1 MSQRR
6 LWQGLAVLLAL
17 ALAATAGAQ
26 SDEGVK
32 QVERVVKA
40 SGKTV
45 QAIGET
51 KVQLMKTMTVYN
63 SLFAEDA
70 KDHKK
75 IYKNIQKEMAN
86 TSKRR
91 AKISEESAKMDAEAT
106 TLFKEWADSTA
117 AIENPDLR
125 KRSDERLSSTRA
137 SYAEIGTVGEKAADL
152 YGPFMKALQDQITY
166 LSTDL
171 NPSAIASLKPDADK
185 LNERANALIK
195 SIDDT
200 IYTANTNI
208 SALRPTKK

>member
-32 QVERVVKA
+32 QVERVIKA

-45 QAIGET
+45 KAIGDT
-51 KVQLMKTMTVYN
+51 KLQLKKTMDVYN

-70 KDHKK
+70 KNHKK
-75 IYKNIQKEMAN
+75 IYKNIQKEMEN
-86 TSKRR
+86 SNKRR

-195 SIDDT
+195 SIDDS